1 MKGRGRGI
9 SLTNGEAG
17 GGRCLSV
24 DVTVTAKIIK
34 SLRETGQVEREE
46 LATPPSTNPF
56 FSLFF
61 VYNFFAN
68 GNIFSRG
75 KFRLVDAA
83 QWETKKFSSVFG
95 SVECRRR
102 ERERERA
109 RLGASNETEIEM
121 RRIN

>member
-56 FSLFF
+56 FLSFSSTIF
-61 VYNFFAN
+61 WQMETF
-68 GNIFSRG
+68 FSRG

>member
-61 VYNFFAN
+61 VYNFLAN
-68 GNIFSRG
+68 GNIFFQRKIPIG
-75 KFRLVDAA
+75 RCGVVGD
-83 QWETKKFSSVFG
+83 
-95 SVECRRR
+95 
-102 ERERERA
+102 
-109 RLGASNETEIEM
+109 
-121 RRIN
+121 

>member
-1 MKGRGRGI
+1 MKGRGKGI

-56 FSLFF
+56 SHSFNSTKF
-61 VYNFFAN
+61 
-68 GNIFSRG
+68 G
-75 KFRLVDAA
+75 KFEKLSDCFQEENSIGR
-83 QWETKKFSSVFG
+83 
-95 SVECRRR
+95 
-102 ERERERA
+102 
-109 RLGASNETEIEM
+109 
-121 RRIN
+121 